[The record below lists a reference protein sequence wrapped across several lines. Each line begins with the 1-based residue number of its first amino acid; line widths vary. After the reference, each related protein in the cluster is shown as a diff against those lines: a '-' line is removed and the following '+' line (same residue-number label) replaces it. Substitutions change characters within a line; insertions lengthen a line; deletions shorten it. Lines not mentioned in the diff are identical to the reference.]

1 MQRRLLFFINP
12 ISGTKNKKNLVD
24 LIEKKCASNQI
35 VFEITHTNKEGDYQ
49 YLPEKINAEKITDVI
64 ICGGDGTIKQIA
76 SYLLNTDVNVGVIPA
91 GSGNGLALGSG
102 IGANFER
109 ALDIIF
115 KGKTECIDG
124 FYINGQFGCML
135 TGVGFDAAVAH
146 EFSKQ
151 KTRGLFPYVKLSLQH
166 FFKAK
171 GYQFVIEWNG
181 NKLETKALFV
191 SIANS
196 NQFGSRIKIAPKAT
210 LSDGLLDVIV
220 VNNKNKIVTALSLLH
235 QISLGKIQE
244 EKKVKNKNVGY
255 FHTENLTIHNPGM
268 APLHIDGEPV
278 ETSSLLEIK
287 IIKKAIRL
295 LLP

>member
-1 MQRRLLFFINP
+1 MQRRLLFYINP
-12 ISGTKNKKNLVD
+12 ISGTKNKKNLTE
-24 LIEKKCASNQI
+24 LIEKKCNQHHLD
-35 VFEITHTNKEGDYQ
+35 FEITHTNKEGDYQ
-49 YLPEKINAEKITDVI
+49 YLPQKIATETITDII
-64 ICGGDGTIKQIA
+64 ICGGDGTIKQVA
-76 SYLLNTDVNVGVIPA
+76 SYLLNTDINVGIIPA

-102 IGANFER
+102 IGANFEK
-109 ALDIIF
+109 AIDIII
-115 KGKTECIDG
+115 KGKTDYIDG
-124 FYINGQFGCML
+124 FYINEHFGCML

-146 EFSKQ
+146 AFSKQ

-166 FFKAK
+166 FFRAK
-171 GYQFVIEWNG
+171 SYPFIIEWNG
-181 NKLETKALFV
+181 SRIETNALFV

-220 VNNKNKIVTALSLLH
+220 VNSKNKIITALSLLH
-235 QISLGKIQE
+235 QISLGKIQD
-244 EKKVKNKNVGY
+244 EKNVSKKNVGY
-255 FHTENLTIHNPGM
+255 FHTESVTIHNPSL

-278 ETSSLLEIK
+278 ETSAVLNVV

>member
-12 ISGTKNKKNLVD
+12 ISGTKNKKHLVD
-24 LIEKKCASNQI
+24 LIEKKCASHQTA
-35 VFEITHTNKEGDYQ
+35 FEITHTNKEGDYQ
-49 YLPEKINAEKITDVI
+49 YLPQKIAADKITDVI

-76 SYLLNTDVNVGVIPA
+76 FYLLNSDINVGIIPA

-102 IGANFER
+102 IGANFDK

-115 KGKTECIDG
+115 KGKAEYIDG
-124 FYINGQFGCML
+124 YYINEHFGCML
-135 TGVGFDAAVAH
+135 TGLGFDAAVAY

-171 GYQFVIEWNG
+171 GYPFVIEWNG
-181 NKLETKALFV
+181 SRIETNAMFV

-210 LSDGLLDVIV
+210 LSDGLLDVVV

-235 QISLGKIQE
+235 QISMGKIQE
-244 EKKVKNKNVGY
+244 EDKVSQKNVGY
-255 FHTENLTIHNPGM
+255 FHAEKLTIHNPKL

-278 ETSSLLEIK
+278 ETSALLEIK

>member
-24 LIEKKCASNQI
+24 LIEKKCASNQV

-49 YLPEKINAEKITDVI
+49 YLPEKIVSEKISDVI

-102 IGANFER
+102 IGANFEK

-115 KGKTECIDG
+115 KGKTEYIDG

-135 TGVGFDAAVAH
+135 TGVGFDAAVAY

-171 GYQFVIEWNG
+171 GYPFVIEWNG

-220 VNNKNKIVTALSLLH
+220 VNSKNKIVTALSLLH
-235 QISLGKIQE
+235 QIGLGKIQE
-244 EKKVKNKNVGY
+244 EKKIKNKNVGY
-255 FHTENLTIHNPGM
+255 FHTENLTIQNPEM

>member
-12 ISGTKNKKNLVD
+12 ISGTKNKKLLVD
-24 LIEKKCASNQI
+24 LIEKKCASHQI
-35 VFEITHTNKEGDYQ
+35 TFEITHTNKEGDYQ
-49 YLPEKINAEKITDVI
+49 YLPQKIAANKITDVI

-76 SYLLNTDVNVGVIPA
+76 SYLLNTDINVGVIPA

-102 IGANFER
+102 IGANFEK

-115 KGKTECIDG
+115 NGKTEYIDG

-146 EFSKQ
+146 AFSKQ

-171 GYQFVIEWNG
+171 GYPFVIEWNG
-181 NKLETKALFV
+181 SRIETNAIFV

-210 LSDGLLDVIV
+210 LSDGLLDVVV
-220 VNNKNKIVTALSLLH
+220 VNNKNKIITVLSLLH
-235 QISLGKIQE
+235 QISMGKIQNE
-244 EKKVKNKNVGY
+244 DKVSKKNVGY
-255 FHTENLTIHNPGM
+255 FHTEKITIHNPNL

-278 ETSSLLEIK
+278 ETSALLEIK

>member
-24 LIEKKCASNQI
+24 LIEKKCASNQV

-49 YLPEKINAEKITDVI
+49 YLPEKIATEKITDVI

-76 SYLLNTDVNVGVIPA
+76 SYLLNTDVNVGVVPA

-102 IGANFER
+102 IGANFDE

-115 KGKTECIDG
+115 KGKTEYIDG

-135 TGVGFDAAVAH
+135 TGVGFDAAVAY

-171 GYQFVIEWNG
+171 GYPFVIEWNG

-220 VNNKNKIVTALSLLH
+220 VNSKNKIVTALSLLY
-235 QISLGKIQE
+235 QIGLGKIQE
-244 EKKVKNKNVGY
+244 EKKIKNKNVGY
-255 FHTENLTIHNPGM
+255 FHTENLTIQNPEM

>member
-1 MQRRLLFFINP
+1 MQRILLFYINP
-12 ISGTKNKKNLVD
+12 ISGTKNKKNLTD
-24 LIEKKCASNQI
+24 LIEKKCEQYRLS
-35 VFEITHTNKEGDYQ
+35 FEITHTNKEGDYQ
-49 YLPEKINAEKITDVI
+49 YLPQKIKADKITDVI
-64 ICGGDGTIKQIA
+64 ICGGDGTIKQVA
-76 SYLLNTDVNVGVIPA
+76 FYLLNTDINVGVIPA

-109 ALDIIF
+109 ALDIII
-115 KGKTECIDG
+115 KGKTAYIDG

-135 TGVGFDAAVAH
+135 TGIGFDATVAY

-151 KTRGLFPYVKLSLQH
+151 KTRGLFPYIKLSLQH
-166 FFKAK
+166 FLKAK
-171 GYQFVIEWNG
+171 GYPVIIEWNG
-181 NKLETKALFV
+181 SKIETNALFV

-210 LSDGLLDVIV
+210 LSDGLLDVVV
-220 VNNKNKIVTALSLLH
+220 VNNKNKIVSALSLLH
-235 QISLGKIQE
+235 QISMGKIQE
-244 EKKVKNKNVGY
+244 EDKVSQKNVGY
-255 FHTENLTIHNPGM
+255 FHAEKLTIHNPKL

-278 ETSSLLEIK
+278 ETSALLEIK

>member
-12 ISGTKNKKNLVD
+12 ISGTKNKKHLVD
-24 LIEKKCASNQI
+24 LIEKKCASHQNA
-35 VFEITHTNKEGDYQ
+35 FEITHTNKEGDYQ
-49 YLPEKINAEKITDVI
+49 YLPQKIAADKITDVI

-76 SYLLNTDVNVGVIPA
+76 SYLLDTNVNVGVIPA

-102 IGANFER
+102 IGANIEK

-115 KGKTECIDG
+115 KGKTKYIDG
-124 FYINGQFGCML
+124 FNINGQFGCML

-146 EFSKQ
+146 AFSKQ

-171 GYQFVIEWNG
+171 GYPIVIEWNG
-181 NKLETKALFV
+181 GRLETNAMFV

-210 LSDGLLDVIV
+210 LSDGLLDVVV
-220 VNNKNKIVTALSLLH
+220 VNNKNKIITALSLLY
-235 QISLGKIQE
+235 QISLGKIQAE
-244 EKKVKNKNVGY
+244 DKISKKNVGY
-255 FHTENLTIHNPGM
+255 FHAEKITIHNPNL

-278 ETSSLLEIK
+278 ETSALLEIK

>member
-12 ISGTKNKKNLVD
+12 ISGTKNKKHLVD
-24 LIEKKCASNQI
+24 LIERKCASNQI
-35 VFEITHTNKEGDYQ
+35 DFEITHTNKEGDYQ
-49 YLPEKINAEKITDVI
+49 YLPEKIITEKFSDVI
-64 ICGGDGTIKQIA
+64 ICGGDGTIKQVA
-76 SYLLNTDVNVGVIPA
+76 SFLLNIDITVGIIPA

-102 IGANFER
+102 IGANFEK

-115 KGKTECIDG
+115 NGKTEYIDG
-124 FYINGQFGCML
+124 FYINNQFGCML
-135 TGVGFDAAVAH
+135 TGVGFDAAVAY

-171 GYQFVIEWNG
+171 GYRFVIEWND
-181 NKLETKALFV
+181 NKIETKALFV

-196 NQFGSRIKIAPKAT
+196 NQFGSRIRIAPKAT

-220 VNNKNKIVTALSLLH
+220 VNSKNKIVTALSLLH

-244 EKKVKNKNVGY
+244 EKKVKNQNVGY
-255 FHTENLTIHNPGM
+255 FHTENLTIHNPEM

-278 ETSSLLEIK
+278 ETSSCLEIK

>member
-1 MQRRLLFFINP
+1 MQRSLLFFINP
-12 ISGTKNKKNLVD
+12 ISGTKNKKHLID
-24 LIEKKCASNQI
+24 LIERKCNQQQI
-35 VFEITHTNKEGDYQ
+35 TFEITHTNKEGDYQ
-49 YLPEKINAEKITDVI
+49 YLPQKIEVDKITDII

-76 SYLLNTDVNVGVIPA
+76 SYLLNTDVSVGIIPA

-102 IGANFER
+102 IGANFEK
-109 ALDIIF
+109 ALDIII
-115 KGKTECIDG
+115 KGKTEYIDG
-124 FYINGQFGCML
+124 FFINGQFGCML
-135 TGVGFDAAVAH
+135 TGIGFDAAVAY

-151 KTRGLFPYVKLSLQH
+151 KTRGLFPYIKLSLQH

-171 GYQFVIEWNG
+171 AYPFIIEWNG
-181 NKLETKALFV
+181 SRIETNALFV

-220 VNNKNKIVTALSLLH
+220 VNSKNKIITALSLLH
-235 QISLGKIQE
+235 QISLGEIQD
-244 EKKVKNKNVGY
+244 EKNVSKKNVGY
-255 FHTENLTIHNPGM
+255 FHTEFVTIHNPAL

-278 ETSSLLEIK
+278 ETSALLEIK

>member
-1 MQRRLLFFINP
+1 MQRSLLFFINP
-12 ISGTKNKKNLVD
+12 ISGTKNKKHLTD
-24 LIEKKCASNQI
+24 LIERKCNQQQI
-35 VFEITHTNKEGDYQ
+35 TFEITHTNKEGNYQ
-49 YLPEKINAEKITDVI
+49 YLPQKIEVDKITDVI
-64 ICGGDGTIKQIA
+64 ICGGDGTIKQVA
-76 SYLLNTDVNVGVIPA
+76 SYLLNTDVNVGIIPA

-102 IGANFER
+102 IGANFEK

-115 KGKTECIDG
+115 KGKTEYIDG
-124 FYINGQFGCML
+124 FYINKHFGCML
-135 TGVGFDAAVAH
+135 TGVGFDAAVAY

-151 KTRGLFPYVKLSLQH
+151 KTRGLLPYVKLSLQH

-171 GYQFVIEWNG
+171 AYPFIIEWNG
-181 NKLETKALFV
+181 SRIETNALFV

-220 VNNKNKIVTALSLLH
+220 VNSRNKIITALSLLH

-244 EKKVKNKNVGY
+244 EKKVRKKNVGY
-255 FHTENLTIHNPGM
+255 FHTEFVTIHNPAL

-278 ETSSLLEIK
+278 ETSTLLEIK

>member
-1 MQRRLLFFINP
+1 MQRSLLFFINP
-12 ISGTKNKKNLVD
+12 ISGTKNKRHLTE
-24 LIEKKCASNQI
+24 LIERKCHQQKI
-35 VFEITHTNKEGDYQ
+35 TFEITHTNKEGDYQ
-49 YLPEKINAEKITDVI
+49 YLPQKIEVDKITDVI

-76 SYLLNTDVNVGVIPA
+76 SYLLETDVNVGIIPA

-102 IGANFER
+102 IGANFEK

-115 KGKTECIDG
+115 RGKTEYIDG
-124 FYINGQFGCML
+124 FYINKHFGCML
-135 TGVGFDAAVAH
+135 TGVGFDAAVAY

-171 GYQFVIEWNG
+171 AYPFIIEWNG
-181 NKLETKALFV
+181 SRIETNALFV

-220 VNNKNKIVTALSLLH
+220 VNSKNKIITALSLLH

-244 EKKVKNKNVGY
+244 EKKVSKKHVGY
-255 FHTENLTIHNPGM
+255 FHTEFVTIHNPAL

-278 ETSSLLEIK
+278 ETSALLEIK